1 MKLLV
6 IGSAPAVWGFSLA
19 GVQGQIV
26 TTGDELICAVDD
38 ALKTPDIGIVLITS
52 KVVDLARERIT
63 NLMARSELPLIVE
76 IVGPEGPSSDR
87 LSINEMLRRMIG
99 VRL

>member
-19 GVQGQIV
+19 GISGHIV
-26 TTGDELICAVDD
+26 ATVEELDE
-38 ALKTPDIGIVLITS
+38 ALDSALQNSDTGIVLVTS
-52 KVVDLARERIT
+52 DAVDLARERLS

-76 IVGPEGPSSDR
+76 IPGPGGPSPNR
-87 LSINEMLRRMIG
+87 QSINEMLRRTIG

>member
-19 GVQGQIV
+19 GVAGQIV
-26 TTGDELICAVDD
+26 GTEEELEG
-38 ALKTPDIGIVLITS
+38 ALENAFSTPDLGIILITS
-52 KVVDLARERIT
+52 DVVDLSRERIS
-63 NLMARSELPLIVE
+63 NLIARSELPLIVE
-76 IVGPEGPSSDR
+76 IMGPGGPSFDR
-87 LSINEMLRRMIG
+87 LSVNEMLRQIIG